1 MMTLAT
7 RKYLRLLPAIYFV
20 LLAIFSIAM
29 EVSHNQLSLVEFCLY
44 AAMLL
49 PILIPVKIVWTL
61 FGLILSFVAGLC
73 LLNGFIWFIQY
84 LNGSY
89 FRYPFETFAIGFPF
103 ILTTLLCALSLCYTG
118 LTSRHTFLLRILR
131 G

>member
-1 MMTLAT
+1 MTHLIHQ
-7 RKYLRLLPAIYFV
+7 KYLRLIPAIYFM

-29 EVSHNQLSLVEFCLY
+29 EVSYNQLSLIEFCLY
-44 AAMLL
+44 VALLL

-89 FRYPFETFAIGFPF
+89 FRYPFDTFAVGFPF
-103 ILTTLLCALSLCYTG
+103 ILATLLCALSLCYTG
-118 LTSRHTFLLRILR
+118 LTSRDTFLLRILR
-131 G
+131 R